1 MARKNLLKGFK
12 RPKGI
17 TFEHSEVNP
26 NYGRFIAYPFERGY
40 GVTIGNT
47 LRRILLSS
55 LQGYAITAVRV
66 TSYGADNTPHLIT
79 NEFQAIPEVVE
90 DTPDIIN
97 NLKQVQLQLDG
108 EAEEKLIVLEV
119 KGERRVKA
127 GDLETETGI
136 RVINKDLHL
145 FTTTNKANLEL
156 EVQVDLGR
164 GYVPAERNE
173 RYVEVIGTLPM
184 DATFSPIRKV
194 KYAVEDTRVGQ
205 RTDYDKL
212 VLEIWTNGTVAP
224 EDALAESAKIAKDNF
239 TVFINFEEE
248 ISTGDDE
255 VDEEEEQIRALLDT
269 PVEELE
275 LSVRSSNCLRNANI
289 RSIGDLTRRSE
300 EEIAKTR
307 NFGKKSLQEIKSKLE
322 ERGLTFGMTDYSHL
336 KKKLAAE
343 RSSGKDGAGLHQQ
356 DGGAAGDQGAVGGAV
371 EDDGDE
377 DGDQ

>member
-26 NYGRFIAYPFERGY
+26 DYGRFVAYPFERGY

-55 LQGYAITAVRV
+55 LQGYAITAIRV
-66 TSYGADNTPHLIT
+66 TGYDSESAPHLVT

-97 NLKQVQLQLDG
+97 SLKLVQLELDG
-108 EAEEKLIVLEV
+108 DIEEKLIVLEV
-119 KGERRVKA
+119 KGEKRIKA
-127 GDLETETGI
+127 GDLETEAGI

-145 FTTTNKANLEL
+145 FSTTSKANLEF

-164 GYVPAERNE
+164 GYVPAERSE
-173 RYVEVIGTLPM
+173 KYVEVIGTIAM

-194 KYAVEDTRVGQ
+194 KYVVEDTRVGQ

-212 VLEIWTNGTVAP
+212 VLEIWTNGTISP
-224 EDALAESAKIAKDNF
+224 DDALAESAKIAKDNF

-248 ISTGDDE
+248 VAGGDEE

-289 RSIGDLTRRSE
+289 RTIGDLTRRSE

-307 NFGKKSLQEIKSKLE
+307 NFGKKSLQEIKTKLE

-343 RSSGKDGAGLHQQ
+343 RSLKKDGSASRQ
-356 DGGAAGDQGAVGGAV
+356 DDAAGVGQAAAGVDAD
-371 EDDGDE
+371 DDGDE
-377 DGDQ
+377 E